1 MKSFKKPINLRE
13 EWKKLLKFIEIIEK
27 KFRLIIIELYYY
39 GINIGIKFI
48 CKLNKKIKRVFI
60 FYIIKIEVNEIK
72 K

>member
-27 KFRLIIIELYYY
+27 RFKPIIIELYYY
-39 GINIGIKFI
+39 GINIGNKSI

-60 FYIIKIEVNEIK
+60 FIQYLEVNEIK